1 MRIRGRGY
9 GVLFRRLVAGI
20 RWPAIPK
27 PRGWLDKE
35 EKGLVPPRK
44 LWLGPD
50 DSIGHYFRGVWE
62 YLAYLTLIA
71 DLRREEVVLELGC
84 GHGRT
89 GRGLLSYLR
98 WPGRYVGLDV
108 DRRRIAYAQSRIQA
122 KWPGFEFIW
131 ADVRNAHYNPQGSM
145 EAASYA
151 FPFADATF
159 DLVYAASLFTHLLPD
174 DTLNY
179 FRESRRVLK
188 RPGRCLFSFFLLDH
202 YRGAGTTSSPLYEF
216 PHAWPGCTGVAVRDP
231 ARPGHLVGYSL
242 SALAEMAAQAGLGVE
257 RVIPGLWSEN
267 PGWAVNEQDLVLFTT
282 SERS

>member
-9 GVLFRRLVAGI
+9 KARLLRLLSRI
-20 RWPAIPK
+20 PRLAIPK
-27 PRGWLDKE
+27 RRGWLDAE
-35 EKGLVPPRK
+35 ERILVPPRR
-44 LWLGPD
+44 LWLGPN

-62 YLAYLTLIA
+62 YLAYLTLVA

-108 DRRRIAYAQSRIQA
+108 DRRRIEFARSRIQA
-122 KWPGFEFIW
+122 KWPGFEFVW
-131 ADVRNAHYNPQGSM
+131 ADVRDTHYNPQGSV
-145 EAASYA
+145 EAASYV
-151 FPFADATF
+151 FPFTDAAF
-159 DLVYAASLFTHLLPD
+159 DLVYAASLFTHLLPE

-179 FRESRRVLK
+179 LRESRRVLK
-188 RPGRCLFSFFLLDH
+188 HPGRCLFSVFLLDH
-202 YRGAGTTSSPLYEF
+202 YRGPGTTSSSLYEF
-216 PHAWPGCTGVAVRDP
+216 PHAWLGQAGVAVRDP

-242 SALAEMAAQAGLGVE
+242 ARLTEMADRAGLRVE

-267 PGWAVNEQDLVLFTT
+267 PGWAVNEQDLVLLTT
-282 SERS
+282 TARS